1 MVVGAGRQ
9 QGMWPSYR
17 ALNAGINMS
26 ESHSIKPH
34 GGILVNRVN
43 KVSSTGLFSI
53 TISED
58 LANDVENIADGIF
71 SPLEGFLGK
80 QDYESVISRGRLAND
95 LAWTIPIVLD
105 VDEQTASKMKESK
118 DVMLK
123 NPQGIGIAVLHV
135 EETYSFDKEKTAQG
149 VYGTTDPSHPGVAK
163 TMSMNDHLVGGKIDY
178 VQRPDETDLRKNR
191 LTPLQTREAFA
202 KAGWKTICAFQT
214 RNPPHVAH
222 EMLQKTSITTRDGVF
237 VNPII
242 GKKKSG
248 DFVDEVIIKCYE
260 TMINLYYP
268 ENRCILGTLQT
279 EMKYAGPKEAIHHA
293 IMRQNYGCT
302 HIIIGRDHA
311 GVGKFYDPFAAQKIF
326 DGYPELE
333 ITPVFFPAFFYCRK
347 CLTYTTP
354 KACPHGDDV
363 KEQISG
369 TALREMIQ
377 NGKTPSQ
384 FILRPEVAKVILDHP
399 KPFVD

>member
-1 MVVGAGRQ
+1 
-9 QGMWPSYR
+9 
-17 ALNAGINMS
+17 MS
-26 ESHSIKPH
+26 EDNSIKPH
-34 GGILVNRVN
+34 GGVLINRITTVD
-43 KVSSTGLFSI
+43 TAGLFSV

-71 SPLEGFLGK
+71 SPLEGFLMQ
-80 QDYESVISRGRLAND
+80 QDFESIVSRGRLAND

-105 VDEQTASKMKESK
+105 VDKQTASTMKESK
-118 DVMLK
+118 DVLLK
-123 NPQGIGIAVLHV
+123 NPQGVGVAVIHV
-135 EETYSFDKEKTAQG
+135 EETFPFDKVKTAQG
-149 VYGTTDPSHPGVAK
+149 IYGTTDSAHPGVAK
-163 TMSMNDHLVGGKIDY
+163 TMSMKDYLVGGKIDY
-178 VQRPDETDLRKNR
+178 AQRPTETEIRKNR
-191 LTPLQTREAFA
+191 LTPKQTREAFVQ
-202 KAGWKTICAFQT
+202 AGWKTICAFQT

-248 DFVDEVIIKCYE
+248 DFVDEIIVKCYKA
-260 TMINLYYP
+260 MIKSYYP
-268 ENRCILGTLQT
+268 ENRCHLGTLHT

-326 DGYPELE
+326 SDYPELG
-333 ITPVFFPAFFYCRK
+333 ISPVFFPSFFYCKK

-354 KACPHGDDV
+354 RACPHDDDA

-369 TALREMIQ
+369 TKLREMIH
-377 NGKTPSQ
+377 NGQSPSE
-384 FILRPEVAKVILDHP
+384 FILRPEVTKIILDHP

>member
-1 MVVGAGRQ
+1 
-9 QGMWPSYR
+9 
-17 ALNAGINMS
+17 MS
-26 ESHSIKPH
+26 NEMIKPH
-34 GGILVNRVN
+34 GGILVNRIT
-43 KVSSTGLFSI
+43 KADTTGLFSI
-53 TISED
+53 TIEKD

-80 QDYESVISRGRLAND
+80 SDFQSVVSRGRLEND

-105 VDEQTASKMKESK
+105 VDKQTGDQIQKAGTILLK
-118 DVMLK
+118 DS
-123 NPQGIGIAVLHV
+123 QGVEIAILHV
-135 EETYSFDKEKTAQG
+135 DEVYSFDKEKTAQG
-149 VYGTTDPSHPGVAK
+149 VYGTVDLSHPGVAK
-163 TMSMNDHLVGGKIDY
+163 TMSMKDFLVGGKIDLIG
-178 VQRPDETDLRKNR
+178 RPADTKIRKNR
-191 LTPLQTREAFA
+191 LTPIQTRDTFS

-222 EMLQKTSITTRDGVF
+222 EMLQKTSITTHDGVF

-248 DFVDEVIIKCYE
+248 DFVDDLIIECYE
-260 TMINLYYP
+260 TMIKLYYP
-268 ENRCILGTLQT
+268 ENRCRLGTLHT

-326 DGYPELE
+326 QNYPELE
-333 ITPVFFPAFFYCRK
+333 IAPIFFPAFFYCKK

-354 KACPHGDDV
+354 KACPHDDDV
-363 KEQISG
+363 KVQISG
-369 TALREMIQ
+369 TKLREMIQ
-377 NGKTPSQ
+377 NNQSPSE
-384 FILRPEVAKVILDHP
+384 FILRPEVSKVILKHP

>member
-1 MVVGAGRQ
+1 M
-9 QGMWPSYR
+9 PDT
-17 ALNAGINMS
+17 
-26 ESHSIKPH
+26 IKPH
-34 GGILVNRVN
+34 GGRLVDRAS
-43 KVSSTGLFSI
+43 KTDPAGLFSV

-71 SPLEGFLGK
+71 SPLEGFLG
-80 QDYESVISRGRLAND
+80 QEDFESVVSRGRLAGG
-95 LAWTIPIVLD
+95 LPWTIPIILD
-105 VDEQTASKMKESK
+105 VDEQTALKIKEAG
-118 DVMLK
+118 DVLLQ
-123 NPQGIGIAVLHV
+123 NPAGTGVAILHA
-135 EETYSFDKEKTAQG
+135 EETYAFEKTKTAQG
-149 VYGTTDPSHPGVAK
+149 IYGTTDASHPGVAK
-163 TMSMNDHLVGGKIDY
+163 TLSMKDHLVGGRIDY
-178 VQRPDETDLRKNR
+178 LQRPASAEIRRYR
-191 LTPLQTREAFA
+191 LTPTQTREAFA
-202 KAGWKTICAFQT
+202 EAGWKTICAFQT

-242 GKKKSG
+242 GRKKPG
-248 DFVDEVIIKCYE
+248 DFVDEVIVKCYE
-260 TMINLYYP
+260 VMIANYYP
-268 ENRCILGTLQT
+268 ENRCRLGTLHT

-326 DGYPELE
+326 ADYSDLE
-333 ITPVFFPAFFYCRK
+333 IAPVFFPAFFYCNE

-354 KACPHGDDV
+354 KACPHDDKS

-369 TALREMIQ
+369 TALREMIK
-377 NGKTPSQ
+377 NGQAPSKY
-384 FILRPEVAKVILDHP
+384 ILRPEVARVILDHP